1 MNEKDLLKAIRRID
15 TDYVKKAKEYR
26 EKERL
31 MYGSK
36 RYFSFRNTM
45 VLLTTITILV
55 GGGLLI
61 SSLVVNS
68 TPEDQ
73 PKNETNSF
81 VAANTTQQDDETI
94 SFAADKL
101 LQRSADARTGLKEV
115 AEHIVLDPEYKETI
129 YAEIDKVME
138 SIVAPNKRQV
148 KSYIDIN
155 DYEEEYEMLAKLG
168 DEAVPYIF
176 SYIVEKELYG
186 SRGDVLIMYLAKYT
200 GISITYDE
208 IELEEGDAPW
218 GPATP
223 PESAYAWWLKA
234 KDIYFKYK

>member
-15 TDYVKKAKEYR
+15 TDYIKEAREYR
-26 EKERL
+26 EEERL

-61 SSLVVNS
+61 SNLVINS

-73 PKNETNSF
+73 PKNEANSF
-81 VAANTTQQDDETI
+81 VAANTTQQENETY
-94 SFAADKL
+94 SFAADKI
-101 LQRSADARTGLKEV
+101 LQRSTDAKTGIKEV
-115 AEHIVLDPEYKETI
+115 AKHIVLDPEYKETV

-138 SIVAPNKRQV
+138 SVAAPKLRLA

-155 DYEEEYEMLAKLG
+155 DYEEEFEMIAKLG
-168 DEAVPYIF
+168 DEAIPYIF
-176 SYIVEKELYG
+176 CYFAEKETYG
-186 SRGDVLIMYLAKYT
+186 SDGDFLTECLLKYT
-200 GISITYDE
+200 GVSVALD
-208 IELEEGDAPW
+208 EEGRW
-218 GPATP
+218 RPATP
-223 PESAYAWWLKA
+223 PERIYAWWEKT
-234 KDIYFKYK
+234 KDIYFNYK